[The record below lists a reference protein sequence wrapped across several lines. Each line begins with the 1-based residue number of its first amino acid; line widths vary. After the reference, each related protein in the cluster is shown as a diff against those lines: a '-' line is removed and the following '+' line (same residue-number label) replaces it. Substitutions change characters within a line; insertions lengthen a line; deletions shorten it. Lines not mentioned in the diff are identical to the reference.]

1 MKYRKSKLPFIA
13 TLVLASTLTASAQE
27 SVDPY
32 KKVAADVAVPEQTG
46 QALQVSLHLDTFSL
60 PINEAF
66 ALLREFPTDG
76 ARYDQLVKLAE
87 QGKAKIERIVVLRT
101 KSGQRAVVESI
112 HELRYPTQYK
122 VTDSASGADT
132 KAGTPASPQS
142 VYPQAFE
149 TRNVGDTF
157 EVEPVISA
165 DKTTVDLNLVPLT
178 VLYLGDR
185 DLPNY
190 SGFQQPIIQT
200 QKTSTSARVR
210 VGRPFL
216 LSTPSTPSGTSLTKD
231 QTEQRIWFP
240 FITAHVL
247 DDTGEPA
254 DRPTGT
260 VAPAAR

>member
-1 MKYRKSKLPFIA
+1 MKYRKSKLPILA
-13 TLVLASTLTASAQE
+13 ALALASTLPGSAQD

-32 KKVAADVAVPEQTG
+32 KKAAADVAAPEQAG
-46 QALQVSLHLDTFSL
+46 QAIQVSLHLDTFSL
-60 PINEAF
+60 PINAAF

-76 ARYDQLVKLAE
+76 GRYDQLVKLAE
-87 QGKAKIERIVVLRT
+87 QGKAKIERIIVLRT
-101 KSGQRAVVESI
+101 KSGQRALIESI

-132 KAGTPASPQS
+132 KARTPASPQS
-142 VYPQAFE
+142 VYPQGFE

-165 DKTTVDLNLVPLT
+165 DKTTIDLNLVPQT

-190 SGFQQPIIQT
+190 SGFQQPIFQT

-210 VGRPFL
+210 VGHPFL
-216 LSTPSTPSGTSLTKD
+216 LSTPSTPSGASLTKD
-231 QTEQRIWFP
+231 QSDQRIWFP
-240 FITAHVL
+240 FITAHLV

-254 DRPTGT
+254 DRPAET